1 MKKLIALLLACVMV
15 LGLVACGGNA
25 PETTA
30 PNAGGETTPAAPETT
45 APAVSGEAEAITLK
59 VWAPQ
64 EDQVD
69 ANSWLMQV
77 EAQFAAAHPEYV
89 ITWDNGVCAEGDA
102 KTLISADP
110 AAGADVYMYANDH
123 LGGLIQAGA
132 VAKLGGPFLEQVKAD
147 NNETFVGTVTYA
159 DGEVYGFPVAPNTWF
174 MFYNKAIVGDA
185 DITSLE
191 AIMEKGVVTFDVANS
206 WNMPAFFFGAGCSLF
221 GDLGVDA
228 AAGAQFGGQPGYDA
242 AEALL
247 KLQENPNF
255 KWDGDGFGNNSLK
268 DGTVAAYFSGDW
280 DYAGLYEK
288 LGEDLGAAAAP
299 TVMIGGEAKQLL
311 PYAGSKVVGVNP
323 HAKNMKAAMEFAA
336 YLASVESQKLRF
348 ELRGI
353 VPAATELQS
362 MEALQNSICAQAIM
376 DTMNGK
382 SAFQPKIPEMDAV
395 WNPVGTFGSNIKDG
409 MITMDNYKEAV
420 DDLQAQLSG
429 GGL

>member
-45 APAVSGEAEAITLK
+45 APAASGEAEAITLK

-89 ITWDNGVCAEGDA
+89 ITWDNGVCPEGDA

-191 AIMEKGVVTFDVANS
+191 SILEKGIVAFAVANS
-206 WNMPAFFFGAGCSLF
+206 WNMPAFFFAAGGSLF

-228 AAGAQFGGQPGYDA
+228 AAGAQFGGEAGYAA

-247 KLQENPNF
+247 TLQENPNF

-268 DGTVAAYFSGDW
+268 DGTIAAYFSGDW

-288 LGEDLGAAAAP
+288 LGEDLGAAACP
-299 TVMIGGEAKQLL
+299 TVMIGGEAKQML

-395 WNPVGTFGSNIKDG
+395 WGPVGTFGANIKDG
-409 MITMDNYKEAV
+409 MITMDNYKTAV

>member
-45 APAVSGEAEAITLK
+45 APAASGEAEAITLK

-89 ITWDNGVCAEGDA
+89 ITWDNGVCPEGDA

-159 DGEVYGFPVAPNTWF
+159 DGDVYGFPVTPNTWF
-174 MFYNKAIVGDA
+174 MYYNKAIVGDA

-191 AIMEKGVVTFDVANS
+191 AIMEKGIVTFDIANS
-206 WNMPAFFFGAGCSLF
+206 WYMPAFFFAAGGSLF

-228 AAGAQFGGQPGYDA
+228 AAGAQFGGEAGYAA

-247 KLQENPNF
+247 TLQ
-255 KWDGDGFGNNSLK
+255 
-268 DGTVAAYFSGDW
+268 
-280 DYAGLYEK
+280 
-288 LGEDLGAAAAP
+288 
-299 TVMIGGEAKQLL
+299 
-311 PYAGSKVVGVNP
+311 
-323 HAKNMKAAMEFAA
+323 
-336 YLASVESQKLRF
+336 
-348 ELRGI
+348 
-353 VPAATELQS
+353 
-362 MEALQNSICAQAIM
+362 
-376 DTMNGK
+376 
-382 SAFQPKIPEMDAV
+382 
-395 WNPVGTFGSNIKDG
+395 
-409 MITMDNYKEAV
+409 
-420 DDLQAQLSG
+420 
-429 GGL
+429 